1 MLLILTVSWKILALM
16 HNSGLPDRYRLN
28 KVEFTR
34 VEDYLKVRSHIFLP
48 PKLSS
53 H

>member
-1 MLLILTVSWKILALM
+1 M

-34 VEDYLKVRSHIFLP
+34 VEDYLKV
-48 PKLSS
+48 SS
-53 H
+53 HVLSVKAVKPLISAV